1 MANCEH
7 NGEEFSI
14 KEVVQ
19 VEKKLIG
26 KGYFEQINKAKINK
40 KEREVESLQFPS
52 SEFINEAQMF
62 GKDGCGSLA

>member
-1 MANCEH
+1 MNGWDPKTCFFGAWKKKTMANCEH

-26 KGYFEQINKAKINK
+26 KGYFE
-40 KEREVESLQFPS
+40 
-52 SEFINEAQMF
+52 
-62 GKDGCGSLA
+62 